1 MIRIRPMHP
10 LMLVAVAVAT
20 VFTIYNETF
29 WGLWSDVFDGNFLQ
43 RGEVRC
49 GVLSFVLRS
58 ARGVGFS
65 RGLTPAHS
73 RIFSGIGCHVLLHG

>member
-29 WGLWSDVFDGNFLQ
+29 WGLWSDVFDGNFL
-43 RGEVRC
+43 
-49 GVLSFVLRS
+49 
-58 ARGVGFS
+58 
-65 RGLTPAHS
+65 
-73 RIFSGIGCHVLLHG
+73 

>member
-29 WGLWSDVFDGNFLQ
+29 WVLWSDVFDGNFPS
-43 RGEVRC
+43 
-49 GVLSFVLRS
+49 GVKFAAAFFLLCC
-58 ARGVGFS
+58 AMLGAVGFL